1 MAELQSLKVSLS
13 PVEKFGEYLT
23 SRGKKFTEERRI
35 IVRQVFASHEHF
47 DAESLVAKLQSRR
60 DGQRVSRSTVY
71 RTLTQLVEAGMLRK
85 FAIGNRDVYEHDYGY
100 PPHDHLHCQQCG
112 KLIEFRND
120 DLVEMRNQV
129 ARQHRFH
136 PLGHRFVVYGTCAD
150 CNMARVS
157 KRRLDL
163 V

>member
-1 MAELQSLKVSLS
+1 MAELQAIQVALS
-13 PVEKFGEYLT
+13 PVEKFGEYLA

-35 IVRQVFASHEHF
+35 IVREVFESHEHF
-47 DAESLVAKLQSRR
+47 DAESLVAKLHSRGDDR
-60 DGQRVSRSTVY
+60 RVSRSTIY
-71 RTLTQLVEAGMLRK
+71 RTLGQLVEAGMLRK

-100 PPHDHLHCQQCG
+100 PQHDHLYCQQCG

-120 DLVEMRNQV
+120 DLLRMRDQL
-129 ARQHRFH
+129 ARQHHFH
-136 PLGHRFVVYGTCAD
+136 PVGHRFVIYGTCAE
-150 CNMARVS
+150 CNRARVS